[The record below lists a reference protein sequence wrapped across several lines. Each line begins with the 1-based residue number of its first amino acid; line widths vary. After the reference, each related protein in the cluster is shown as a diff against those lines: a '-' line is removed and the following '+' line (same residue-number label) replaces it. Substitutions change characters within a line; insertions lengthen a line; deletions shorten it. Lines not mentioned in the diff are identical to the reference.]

1 MAIQLTLPDGSQR
14 GYEDGTT
21 GYDVA
26 ASIGAGLARAAVAVT
41 VDGETLDLN
50 RPIDRD
56 GAFSVITEN
65 TDEGRAVLRH
75 SAAHVMAQA
84 VLDLFPGATFAIGPP
99 ITDGFYYDFD
109 IGRPFT
115 PEDLERIEERMAEII
130 EINQSFERESL
141 SIDEALEM
149 FEDQPFK
156 SEIIRGV
163 DEAEGAGANEVSIY
177 RNDAF
182 VDLCRGP
189 HVSSTGWLK
198 AVKLMRSAGA
208 YWRGDEKK
216 PQLQRIYGTAWE
228 DRKALRKYLNRLE
241 EAEKRDHRRLGV
253 ELDLYS
259 FPSDLGSGLA
269 VWHPKGG
276 LLRKEIEDYS
286 RRTHLAH
293 GYEYVVSPHV
303 AKADLWKTSGHLDFY
318 AEGMYPAMEL
328 DGEQQ
333 YYVKPMNCP
342 FHILIY
348 KSRSRSYR
356 ELPLR
361 LFELGTVYRYERSGV
376 VHGLLRARGFTQD
389 DSHIFTTVAQ
399 MEDELQNLLDF
410 VLMVLRD
417 FGFTEFE
424 ADLSTRDPDKSIGS
438 DELWVLAEASL
449 AKALETA
456 ELPYQIAH
464 GEGSFYGPK
473 IDIHVRDAIGRRWQL
488 STIQLD
494 FAQPE
499 NFELTYA
506 SPENT
511 RERPVMIHR
520 ALLGS
525 VERFVGVLVEH
536 YAGAFPAWLS
546 PVQATVVPVADR
558 HIDYATEVAGALS
571 EGGVRVEVDSA
582 DETVGEKIRR
592 AITQKVPAILVVGD
606 QDVEDGTVGLRLRED
621 TGEQRGLPLKEVV
634 SDLVERSTPP
644 R

>member
-1 MAIQLTLPDGSQR
+1 MSFQLTLPDGAVRS
-14 GYEDGTT
+14 YEEGST
-21 GYDVA
+21 GLDVA
-26 ASIGAGLARAAVAVT
+26 TSIGAGLARAAVAVT
-41 VDGETLDLN
+41 LDGETLDLK

-56 GAFSVITEN
+56 GALSVVTEN
-65 TDEGRAVLRH
+65 TEEGRHVLRH

-84 VLDLFPGATFAIGPP
+84 VLDLFPGATFAIGPA

-115 PEDLERIEERMAEII
+115 PEDLERVESRMEEII
-130 EINQSFERESL
+130 EIDQSFVRESL
-141 SIDEALEM
+141 SIDDALEL
-149 FEDQPFK
+149 FSDHPFK

-163 DEAEGAGANEVSIY
+163 DEAEGAGASEVSIY

-189 HVSSTGWLK
+189 HVPSTGRLK

-208 YWRGDEKK
+208 YWRGDENK

-241 EAEKRDHRRLGV
+241 EAAKRDHRKLGT

-286 RRTHLAH
+286 RRTHLAN

-303 AKADLWKTSGHLDFY
+303 AKADLWETSGHLQFY

-328 DGEQQ
+328 DGGQQ

-348 KSRSRSYR
+348 KSRGRSYR

-389 DSHIFTTVAQ
+389 DSHIFTTFEQ
-399 MEDELQNLLDF
+399 MPNELQSLLDF

-417 FGFTEFE
+417 FGFNEFE
-424 ADLSTRDPDKSIGS
+424 ADLSTRDPEKSIGS
-438 DELWVLAEASL
+438 DELWEVAESSL

-456 ELPYQIAH
+456 ELPYQVAH

-473 IDIHVRDAIGRRWQL
+473 IDIHVKDAIGRRWQL

-499 NFELTYA
+499 NFGLTYT
-506 SPENT
+506 STENM

-525 VERFVGVLVEH
+525 VERFVAVLVEH
-536 YAGAFPAWLS
+536 YAGAFPAWLA
-546 PVQATVVPVADR
+546 PVQATIVPVADR
-558 HIDYATEVAGALS
+558 HQDYAFDVAAELKDA
-571 EGGVRVEVDSA
+571 GVRAEVDAA

-592 AITQKVPAILVVGD
+592 AITQKHPAVLVVGD
-606 QDVEDGTVGLRLRED
+606 RDVEDRTVGLRLRED
-621 TGEQRGLPLKEVV
+621 EGERRGIPLETAVTT
-634 SDLVERSTPP
+634 LAERSAPP

>member
-1 MAIQLTLPDGSQR
+1 
-14 GYEDGTT
+14 
-21 GYDVA
+21 
-26 ASIGAGLARAAVAVT
+26 
-41 VDGETLDLN
+41 
-50 RPIDRD
+50 
-56 GAFSVITEN
+56 
-65 TDEGRAVLRH
+65 
-75 SAAHVMAQA
+75 
-84 VLDLFPGATFAIGPP
+84 
-99 ITDGFYYDFD
+99 
-109 IGRPFT
+109 
-115 PEDLERIEERMAEII
+115 
-130 EINQSFERESL
+130 
-141 SIDEALEM
+141 
-149 FEDQPFK
+149 
-156 SEIIRGV
+156 
-163 DEAEGAGANEVSIY
+163 
-177 RNDAF
+177 
-182 VDLCRGP
+182 
-189 HVSSTGWLK
+189 
-198 AVKLMRSAGA
+198 MRSAGA
-208 YWRGDEKK
+208 YWRGDENK

-276 LLRKEIEDYS
+276 LLRKEVEDYS

-456 ELPYQIAH
+456 ELPYQVAH

-506 SPENT
+506 SSKNI

-525 VERFVGVLVEH
+525 VERFIGVLVEH

-558 HIDYATEVAGALS
+558 HIDYATEVAEALA

-592 AITQKVPAILVVGD
+592 AITQKVPAVLVVGD
-606 QDVEDGTVGLRLRED
+606 QDVESGTVGLRLRED
-621 TGEQRGLPLKEVV
+621 TGEQRGLPLGDVV
-634 SDLVERSTPP
+634 SDLAERCAPP

>member
-1 MAIQLTLPDGSQR
+1 MSFQLTLPDGSVR
-14 GYEDGTT
+14 SYEDGST
-21 GYDVA
+21 GLDVA
-26 ASIGAGLARAAVAVT
+26 TSIGAGLARAAVAVT
-41 VDGETLDLN
+41 LDGETLDLN
-50 RPIDRD
+50 RPIDSD
-56 GAFSVITEN
+56 GALSVVTEN
-65 TDEGRAVLRH
+65 TEEGRHVLRH

-115 PEDLERIEERMAEII
+115 PEDLERIETRMEEII
-130 EINQSFERESL
+130 EIDQSFVRESL
-141 SIDEALEM
+141 SIDDALEL
-149 FEDQPFK
+149 FSDHPFK

-163 DEAEGAGANEVSIY
+163 DEAEGAGASEVSIY

-189 HVSSTGWLK
+189 HVPSTGRLK

-208 YWRGDEKK
+208 YWRGDENK

-241 EAEKRDHRRLGV
+241 EAAKRDHRKLGT

-269 VWHPKGG
+269 LWHPKGG

-286 RRTHLAH
+286 RRTHLAN

-303 AKADLWKTSGHLDFY
+303 AKADLWETSGHLQFY

-328 DGEQQ
+328 DGGQQ

-348 KSRSRSYR
+348 KSRGRSYR

-389 DSHIFTTVAQ
+389 DSHIFTTFEQ
-399 MEDELQNLLDF
+399 MPNELQSLLDF

-417 FGFTEFE
+417 FGFNEFE
-424 ADLSTRDPDKSIGS
+424 ADLSTRDPEKSIGS
-438 DELWVLAEASL
+438 EELWAVAEASL

-456 ELPYQIAH
+456 ELPYQMAH

-473 IDIHVRDAIGRRWQL
+473 IDIHVKDAIGRRWQL

-499 NFELTYA
+499 NFGLTYT
-506 SPENT
+506 STENV

-525 VERFVGVLVEH
+525 VERFVAVLVEH
-536 YAGAFPAWLS
+536 YAGAFPAWLA
-546 PVQATVVPVADR
+546 PVQATIVPVADR
-558 HIDYATEVAGALS
+558 HQDYAFDVAAVLKDA
-571 EGGVRVEVDSA
+571 GVRAEVDAA

-592 AITQKVPAILVVGD
+592 AITQKHPAVLVVGD
-606 QDVEDGTVGLRLRED
+606 RDVEDRTVGLRLRED
-621 TGEQRGLPLKEVV
+621 EGEQRGVPLETAVTT
-634 SDLVERSTPP
+634 LAERSAPP